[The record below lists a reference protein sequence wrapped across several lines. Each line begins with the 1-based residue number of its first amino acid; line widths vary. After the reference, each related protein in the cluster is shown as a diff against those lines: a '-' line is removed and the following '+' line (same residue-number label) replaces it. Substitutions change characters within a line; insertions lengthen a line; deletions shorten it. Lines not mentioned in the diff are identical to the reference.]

1 MEKEGTNIGF
11 YRLVTVVLIQLDSN
25 AERGE
30 GSSISVQPILK
41 NWNTHTEGA
50 WRLDII
56 PNRYA
61 S

>member
-1 MEKEGTNIGF
+1 MRKEGTSIGF
-11 YRLVTVVLIQLDSN
+11 YKLGTAVLIQWDPN
-25 AERGE
+25 EERGE

-50 WRLDII
+50 LRLDII